1 MDRTQLDRLYELL
14 GSNAKNQVPIQ
25 TAWGIVKEFDWESK
39 TATVLGLVDNLE
51 YYDVSLGLGNTVR
64 KPKINTKC
72 IIGSI
77 GNQEVDNFLIDCDEV
92 DEVIIKSKDAEI
104 HVTTDGLVL
113 KNETVEL
120 KEVLQKLLE
129 ELDRSIIKTPSGP
142 GLFSEQNKVVFKQLK
157 NDVLT
162 LFK

>member
-1 MDRTQLDRLYELL
+1 MDRTQLDRLYGLL
-14 GSNAKNQVPIQ
+14 GANAKNQVPIQ
-25 TAWGIVKEFDWESK
+25 TAWGIVKEVDWENK
-39 TATVLGLVDNLE
+39 TATILGVIDNLE
-51 YYDVSLGLGNTVR
+51 YYDVSLGIGNTIR
-64 KPKINTKC
+64 KPKPGTKC

-92 DEVIIKSKDAEI
+92 DEVIIKSKDSEI
-104 HVTTDGLVL
+104 HVTTEGLIL
-113 KNETVEL
+113 KNESVEL
-120 KEVLQKLLE
+120 KEVLKKLLE
-129 ELDRSIIKTPSGP
+129 ELDKSVIKTPSGP